1 MKAISIVF
9 PAGKNIA
16 LGVKTLEIRKWA
28 PNIDCNEDL
37 LIVENQNC
45 LLKDG
50 DEEMG
55 EAVAIVKV
63 KNVRPFAKS
72 DIDAACAS
80 CYEEG
85 WLAWELTDIRAIET
99 PIKMIAKRKIYEVEL
114 RFNPND

>member
-16 LGVKTLEIRKWA
+16 LGIKTLEIRKWA

-37 LIVENQNC
+37 LIVENHHY

-55 EAVAIVKV
+55 KAVAIVKV
-63 KNVRPFAKS
+63 ILMQPVH
-72 DIDAACAS
+72 
-80 CYEEG
+80 
-85 WLAWELTDIRAIET
+85 LTM
-99 PIKMIAKRKIYEVEL
+99 KQVG
-114 RFNPND
+114 